1 MSQQAP
7 SSIALF
13 SAAGFDGASVPE
25 WVHLVPVADGRID
38 TVDARG
44 PYRMADVQAVIQ
56 SSMTDARG
64 LPIDENHATDLAAP
78 KGLPA
83 PARGW
88 IVELQARADG
98 IWGRVEWTDEGRALV
113 AGRAYRGLSPV
124 LGLGPDKRSVL
135 ALLRASL
142 VNTPNMRGLAAL
154 NNQEKSMTF
163 MERLADAL
171 GLPATASED
180 DVLAAVRGKKS
191 GGDTALQSSL
201 TAIGTALGVAA
212 EEAAIVAAARA
223 LKTAQPAE
231 VVALQSQLAE
241 VTTQLNTLTTNA
253 ARERA
258 EAVVDEAIRKGRVGV
273 KPSRDR
279 FIALHMADPAAT
291 VAMLDGLPVLQGALP
306 TPPAQNEGGPVVSL
320 NAEQATAAK
329 LLGIA
334 APDYLKSLNADRK
347 ETV

>member
-1 MSQQAP
+1 MPLPDVPAGGDLPTEIHLLPAPRDGKIFTSDGRGPYVQRRPVAEIIAASFARGDRIEIDINHATYHAAPRGERSDAYGWITAMHAREDGLWGTVEWTPVGARLVRQKAYRGISPALILDPKDP
-7 SSIALF
+7 SSI
-13 SAAGFDGASVPE
+13 
-25 WVHLVPVADGRID
+25 VAIG
-38 TVDARG
+38 
-44 PYRMADVQAVIQ
+44 
-56 SSMTDARG
+56 
-64 LPIDENHATDLAAP
+64 N
-78 KGLPA
+78 
-83 PARGW
+83 
-88 IVELQARADG
+88 
-98 IWGRVEWTDEGRALV
+98 
-113 AGRAYRGLSPV
+113 
-124 LGLGPDKRSVL
+124 
-135 ALLRASL
+135 ASL
-142 VNTPNMRGLAAL
+142 VNRPNLLGLTTL
-154 NNQEKSMTF
+154 HQENAMTF

-171 GLPATASED
+171 GLLATASED

-291 VAMLDGLPVLQGALP
+291 VAMLDGMPVLQGALP
-306 TPPAQNEGGPVVSL
+306 TQPAQTEGGAIVSL

-329 LLGIA
+329 LLGIPA
-334 APDYLKSLNADRK
+334 ADYLATLKADRK